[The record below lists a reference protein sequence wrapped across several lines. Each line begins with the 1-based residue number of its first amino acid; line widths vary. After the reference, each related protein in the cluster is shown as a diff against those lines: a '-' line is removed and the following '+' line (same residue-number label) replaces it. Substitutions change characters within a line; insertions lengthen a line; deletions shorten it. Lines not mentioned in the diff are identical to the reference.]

1 MKGVGLKSPT
11 LWRLMGCSNRNWT
24 MLEHKNLV
32 PIIALVLGAKWLL
45 QNLDCS
51 FKSAQCVVNILA
63 FKHEERTFGLTC
75 CINWGL
81 ATPPPPLLW
90 GLATLPPP
98 LLFEHID
105 IVIILEETNILWDF
119 LYTGCFGPDS
129 FEPTCNFPQHVLSA
143 GWMLNVNS

>member
-1 MKGVGLKSPT
+1 MV
-11 LWRLMGCSNRNWT
+11 CSNRNWT

-81 ATPPPPLLW
+81 ATPPPPLL
-90 GLATLPPP
+90 
-98 LLFEHID
+98 FEHID
-105 IVIILEETNILWDF
+105 IVIIQFWKKQICYGIFFTQAVLALTHLSLLVPYHHKFCQRVECWMWIANVSCRETFLVPPSNI
-119 LYTGCFGPDS
+119 
-129 FEPTCNFPQHVLSA
+129 NF
-143 GWMLNVNS
+143 